1 MGSIYVVT
9 YMYYDCSRRLSC
21 ACRVWYTVVERL
33 RELVAF
39 TPKERRMSKIEDNET
54 GLLVD
59 GNADQLQV
67 IR

>member
-39 TPKERRMSKIEDNET
+39 TPKERLMNKIEDNET
-54 GLLVD
+54 GLLAD

>member
-1 MGSIYVVT
+1 MVT
-9 YMYYDCSRRLSC
+9 YMYYDCSRWLSC

-39 TPKERRMSKIEDNET
+39 TPKERLINKIEDNET
-54 GLLVD
+54 GLLAD
-59 GNADQLQV
+59 GNAYQLQV

>member
-1 MGSIYVVT
+1 
-9 YMYYDCSRRLSC
+9 
-21 ACRVWYTVVERL
+21 VERL

>member
-1 MGSIYVVT
+1 MVT
-9 YMYYDCSRRLSC
+9 YMYYDCSRWLSC

-39 TPKERRMSKIEDNET
+39 TPKERLINKIEDNET
-54 GLLVD
+54 GLLAD